1 MMKSIK
7 ALVVALVAFSCAI
20 AGAQTYPTKTVTMLI
35 PFAAGGPT
43 DVIGRVLAQSMSKT
57 LGQTVIVENVTGAGG
72 TIATRRLK
80 RSEPDG
86 YTFLVHHLG
95 YTTAPSLYRPAP
107 YDAVNDFE
115 MLGLITDVPM
125 TLVSSPKFPA
135 KDFKELVAYLKEN
148 KQKVN
153 LANAGPGA
161 VSHLCGMLFQSAIGV
176 ELTTI
181 PYKGTGPALNDLM
194 GGQVDLLCDQ
204 ITNTGS
210 PIKAGKIKVYGSTT
224 KTRLPGFPDI
234 PTLHEA
240 GLPNFEVVIWH
251 GAYAPKGTPKPIL
264 DKLNGALKASLK
276 DPYVIER
283 FAMINTVPV
292 EEARVSRDVHK
303 KFVADEVAKW
313 SKVISAAG
321 VYAE

>member
-1 MMKSIK
+1 MKNLIK
-7 ALVVALVAFSCAI
+7 ALIAAVATSICAI
-20 AGAQTYPTKTVTMLI
+20 ASAQNFPTKTVTMLI

-57 LGQTVIVENVTGAGG
+57 LGQTVIVENATGAGG
-72 TIATRRLK
+72 TIATTRLS
-80 RSEPDG
+80 RAQPDG

-95 YTTAPSLYRPAP
+95 YTTAPALYRPAP
-107 YDAVNDFE
+107 YDAVNGFE
-115 MLGLITDVPM
+115 FLGLITDVPM
-125 TLVSSPKFPA
+125 TLIANPKFPA
-135 KDFKELVAYLKEN
+135 KDFKELVSYVKAN
-148 KQKVN
+148 KDKVN
-153 LANAGPGA
+153 LADAGPGA
-161 VSHLCGMLFQSAIGV
+161 VSHLCGMLFKSAIGV

-210 PIKAGKIKVYGSTT
+210 PIKAGKVKVYGSTT

-234 PTLHEA
+234 PTLHEV

-264 DKLNGALKASLK
+264 DKLNAALKAALK

-292 EEARVSRDVHK
+292 EESRVTPEAHK
-303 KFVADEVAKW
+303 KFVMEEVDKW
-313 SKVISAAG
+313 GKVIRAAG
-321 VYAE
+321 VYAN

>member
-1 MMKSIK
+1 MNKSIK
-7 ALVVALVAFSCAI
+7 AVVLALAAFCSTV
-20 AGAQTYPTKTVTMLI
+20 GAQTFPTKPVTMII

-43 DVIGRVLAQSMSKT
+43 DVIGRVLAQAMSKS
-57 LGQTVIVENVTGAGG
+57 LGQTVVVENVTGAGG
-72 TIATRRLK
+72 TIATGRLA
-80 RSEPDG
+80 RSQADG

-95 YTTAPSLYRPAP
+95 YTTAPALYRPSP
-107 YDAVNDFE
+107 YDPVNGYE

-135 KDFKELVAYLKEN
+135 KDFRELVSYVKAN
-148 KQKVN
+148 KDKIN
-153 LANAGPGA
+153 LADAGPGA
-161 VSHLCGMLFQSAIGV
+161 VSHLCGMLFKSAIGV

-181 PYKGTGPALNDLM
+181 PYKGTGPALSDLM

-224 KTRLPGFPDI
+224 KARLPGFPEI
-234 PTLHEA
+234 PTLHEV

-251 GAYAPKGTPKPIL
+251 GAYAPKGTPKPVL
-264 DKLNGALKASLK
+264 DKLNNALKAALK

-292 EEARVSRDVHK
+292 EEARVTPEAHK
-303 KFVADEVAKW
+303 KFVVEEVAKW
-313 SKVISAAG
+313 RKVITDAG
-321 VYAE
+321 AFAN

>member
-1 MMKSIK
+1 MRTLIK
-7 ALVVALVAFSCAI
+7 AWIAVVAATVCAI
-20 AGAQTYPTKTVTMLI
+20 AGAQDFPTKPVTMLI

-57 LGQTVIVENVTGAGG
+57 LGQTVIVENATGAGG
-72 TIATRRLK
+72 TIATTRLS
-80 RSEPDG
+80 RAQPDG

-95 YTTAPSLYRPAP
+95 YTTAPALYRPAP
-107 YDAVNDFE
+107 YDAVNGFE

-125 TLVSSPKFPA
+125 TLIANPKFPP
-135 KDFKELVAYLKEN
+135 KDFKELVSYIKAN
-148 KQKVN
+148 KDKIN
-153 LANAGPGA
+153 LADAGPGA
-161 VSHLCGMLFQSAIGV
+161 VSHLCGMLFKSAIGV

-210 PIKAGKIKVYGSTT
+210 PIKAGKVKVYGSTT

-234 PTLHEA
+234 PTLHEV

-264 DKLNGALKASLK
+264 DKLNAALKAALK

-292 EEARVSRDVHK
+292 EEARVTPEAHK
-303 KFVADEVAKW
+303 KFVTEEVEKW
-313 SKVISAAG
+313 GKVIRAAG
-321 VYAE
+321 VYAN